1 MRKRSY
7 ILFLFAIC
15 TFGILGSCQKEP
27 TMSREEIRAQEVQ
40 KRVDNFIQNK
50 TEECYHTTMDLAIH
64 RADSI
69 LKTNAVR
76 FKIDDLERPPL
87 PGKPAKNLKPAPK
100 DSVKNI
106 PFLSPLEILSD
117 TLLKNQNQ

>member
-1 MRKRSY
+1 MRKRPS
-7 ILFLFAIC
+7 ILLLFAI
-15 TFGILGSCQKEP
+15 FSSGLFWACQKEP
-27 TMSREEIRAQEVQ
+27 AMTREEIRAQEVQ
-40 KRVDNFIQNK
+40 KRVDNFIRNK
-50 TEECYHTTMDLAIH
+50 TEECYNTTMDLAVL

-106 PFLSPLEILSD
+106 PFLSPLEILPD
-117 TLLKNQNQ
+117 TLLPHPD